1 MTRSGASLDEW
12 NHWDILL
19 GLTDDLLPVVC
30 EPGLPISPNSQL
42 KSYGKTP
49 SIVLGNGVC
58 GLTAWTRR
66 RTTQEQI
73 TAWSEDPRL
82 GICLQTRRIRAIDVD
97 IPDRDAAHA
106 VYQCLSGWFADHE
119 FLEPALRI
127 RADSGKFLLLIEL
140 PGDYPKQVL
149 ETAAGPIEF
158 LARGNQ
164 CLIAGLHKDG
174 ARYTWLRGFPSLS
187 RPLILGPPLE
197 IPLFTDEDLRS
208 LQSELR
214 TRFGTKDWTKGR
226 SVKERVP
233 GAATGETDPVVE
245 YLTRKGMVLH
255 ATPERVD
262 IICPWSADHTTQ
274 TDDSAT
280 SVFPA
285 GTGGFECTHLS
296 CLHAHC
302 ADKTDGDFLD
312 AIGYTTSGFV
322 DETPKNDMAEVL
334 ESFGVTTS
342 EPIAIADSTQPPSP
356 LDRPRYDIDANKGKI
371 KAKMNNVLLWLEYLT
386 QQGQGAGFD
395 LFQDEIVL
403 YTAQGRRAF
412 TDADYTRFRAR
423 ADRESFMPL
432 SYEMV
437 QHGVRTVAQD
447 HCFDS
452 GAEWIHALP
461 PWDGIE
467 RVDTFC
473 TRYLGAPDDPHS
485 RAVGRYLWT
494 AMPGR
499 ILHPGIQAD
508 MTLVMVSKQ
517 GTRKSSM
524 IRVLAPKE
532 SWFTTV
538 SFSDKEDDLARL
550 TKGKTLVEI
559 PELKGLRTRE
569 NDWIKAFVTKRE
581 NSWVP
586 KYFEMQ
592 TTYHRRFLMVGTTN
606 DREFLAD
613 PTGDRR
619 WLPIDVRQL
628 DDETLQRDHLQLWAE
643 GTDLFFTHGILWQ
656 DAQMTS
662 AEVHLDYTIHDILED
677 QIAAW
682 LDQEDSLTHETPG
695 TRKFLR
701 LLDVWNEVCG
711 GATRLAPRHEQLRIA
726 DALTR
731 LGYERRTAY
740 VEKRVQKVWM
750 KAGTRV
756 IHDESGKLVSY
767 KP

>member
-1 MTRSGASLDEW
+1 
-12 NHWDILL
+12 
-19 GLTDDLLPVVC
+19 
-30 EPGLPISPNSQL
+30 
-42 KSYGKTP
+42 
-49 SIVLGNGVC
+49 VLGNGVC
-58 GLTAWTRR
+58 GLTEWTRR
-66 RTTQEQI
+66 HTTQEQI

-82 GICLQTRRIRAIDVD
+82 GICLQTRHIRAIDVD
-97 IPDRDAAHA
+97 IPDRDAARA
-106 VYQCLSGWFADHE
+106 VYQCLTGWFADHA
-119 FLEPALRI
+119 FPEPVLRI
-127 RADSGKFLLLIEL
+127 RADSGKFLLLIDL

-149 ETAAGPIEF
+149 ETASGPIEF

-164 CLIAGLHKDG
+164 CVIAGQHKDG
-174 ARYTWLRGFPSLS
+174 ARYEWRTGFPGELCAG
-187 RPLILGPPLE
+187 RCDGPLE
-197 IPLFTDEDLRS
+197 IPLFTEEDLRS

-226 SVKERVP
+226 LTKERTP
-233 GAATGETDPVVE
+233 GETTGVIDPVIE
-245 YLTRKGMVLH
+245 YLTTKKPEMVLRQ
-255 ATPERVD
+255 TEGRLD
-262 IICPWSADHTTQ
+262 ITCPWAAEHTSH

-285 GTGGFECTHLS
+285 GTGNYECFHFH
-296 CLHAHC
+296 CMHAHC
-302 ADKTDGDFLD
+302 LGRSTNDFLD
-312 AIGYTTSGFV
+312 SIGYLTEGFV
-322 DETPKNDMAEVL
+322 NETAQVL
-334 ESFGVTTS
+334 ESFGVGPM
-342 EPIAIADSTQPPSP
+342 EQALAALAADPTIINP
-356 LDRPRYDIDANKGKI
+356 LERPRYDIDANKGKI

-386 QQGQGAGFD
+386 AQGQGVGFD

-452 GAEWIHALP
+452 GAEWVHALP
-461 PWDGIE
+461 QWDGVE
-467 RVDTFC
+467 RVNTFC

-628 DDETLQRDHLQLWAE
+628 DDEALQRDHLQLWAE

-711 GATRLAPRHEQLRIA
+711 GATRVAPKHEQMRIA

-731 LGYERRTAY
+731 LGYERQTAWID
-740 VEKRVQKVWM
+740 KRVQKIWV
-750 KAGTRV
+750 KAGFRTM
-756 IHDESGKLVSY
+756 HDVGGKVERY
-767 KP
+767 KPSI